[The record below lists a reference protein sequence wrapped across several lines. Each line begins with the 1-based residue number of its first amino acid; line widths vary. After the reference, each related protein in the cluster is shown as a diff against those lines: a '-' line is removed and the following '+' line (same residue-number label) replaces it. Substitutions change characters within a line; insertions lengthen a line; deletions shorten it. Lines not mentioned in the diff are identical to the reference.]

1 MSVAFNPV
9 AQGAASVE
17 SLIVGESQ
25 AIVELRRL
33 VRQVAPSSA
42 SVIVTGPSGSGK
54 EMVAR
59 AIHAESQRAS
69 KNYVA
74 VNCGAIPR
82 DLLESELFGHE
93 KGSFTGAVTQHRGRF
108 EEAHG
113 GTLFLDEIGDMPAD
127 MQVKLLRVLE
137 ERAIQRVGGRG
148 QIAVDS
154 RIVSATHR
162 DIDEAISHQRFRE
175 DLFYRL
181 AVFPIDLPSLAER
194 REDVPLLVRHFLR
207 QIADS
212 KRTVRFTKEAMDRLI
227 AHPWPGNVRELRN
240 VIERAAILFP
250 GQTVS
255 AEEVELLLHRRTRVN
270 RAERAAVW
278 EASERAAPLAP
289 LSSPAPDAAP
299 AKSDE
304 SLISEGPVDLRAVV
318 SDLEHRY
325 ITEALDHAQGVV
337 AEAARLLSLRR
348 TTLIEKM
355 RKYGLHQAAA

>member
-1 MSVAFNPV
+1 MSVAFSPV
-9 AQGAASVE
+9 AEAAASAE
-17 SLIVGESQ
+17 SLLIGESP
-25 AIVELRRL
+25 AMVDLRRL
-33 VRQVAPSSA
+33 VRQVAPSAA
-42 SVIVTGPSGSGK
+42 SVIVTGTSGSGK

-59 AIHAESQRAS
+59 SIHAESLRAS
-69 KNYVA
+69 KSYVA

-93 KGSFTGAVTQHRGRF
+93 KGSFTGAHTQHRGRF

-162 DIDEAISHQRFRE
+162 DIDEAIDAKRFRE

-181 AVFPIDLPSLAER
+181 AVFPIDLPSLGER

-207 QIADS
+207 QIADTR
-212 KRTVRFTKEAMDRLI
+212 RTVRFTPAGMDRLV

-250 GQTVS
+250 GQTVG
-255 AEEVELLLHRRTRVN
+255 AEEVEMLLHRRTRVN
-270 RAERAAVW
+270 RVERAALW
-278 EASERAAPLAP
+278 EASERAVP
-289 LSSPAPDAAP
+289 AAP
-299 AKSDE
+299 VTPPQIVPCDDVMPI
-304 SLISEGPVDLRAVV
+304 LGGGPVDLRTVV
-318 SDLEHRY
+318 AELEHRY
-325 ITEALDHAQGVV
+325 ISEALDRAEGVV
-337 AEAARLLSLRR
+337 AEAARLLSLQR

-355 RKYGLHQAAA
+355 RKYGIAKAA